1 VASDHLFMVGAVL
14 MGAIMGSFMNVL
26 IYRMPRGESV
36 VGGRSRCPQCKR
48 TVAAW
53 DNIPILSWLLLRG
66 RCRNCAWKIPARYLA
81 VELISA
87 AAAGVMVW
95 YYGLTLQA
103 GWMWAFVA
111 IMTVITFIDW
121 EHQIIPDPLS
131 IGGVALGWVGA
142 IICLEI
148 DLPGSIIGSVVGG
161 GIILLIA
168 VVYKAVRKVHGMGGG
183 DVKLMAMIGA
193 FLGWQMVMPVLFVAA
208 FFGSI
213 YGLFLMRSRDSDGK
227 TAVAFG
233 SFLAPAACV
242 MMFVGQPLLT
252 WYLGLMPR

>member
-1 VASDHLFMVGAVL
+1 MVIAGAGAL
-14 MGAIMGSFMNVL
+14 GAIMGSFMNVL

-36 VGGRSRCPQCKR
+36 IGGRSRCPECKR
-48 TVAAW
+48 NIPAY
-53 DNIPILSWLLLRG
+53 DNIPILSWILLRG
-66 RCRNCAWKIPARYLA
+66 RCRNCRWKIPARYIA

-87 AAAGVMVW
+87 GAAGGLVW
-95 YYGLTLQA
+95 HFGASIETL
-103 GWMWAFVA
+103 WMWAFIA

-131 IGGVALGWVGA
+131 IGGVVLGWLGA

-148 DLPGSIIGSVVGG
+148 DFIGSLVGSFVGG
-161 GIILLIA
+161 ATILLIA
-168 VVYKAVRKVHGMGGG
+168 VVYKSVRKIHGMGGG

-193 FLGWQMVMPVLFVAA
+193 FLGWQMVMPVLFIAA
-208 FFGSI
+208 FFGSL
-213 YGLFLMRSRDSDGK
+213 YGIIIMRSGGGDGK

-242 MMFVGQPLLT
+242 MMFAGQPLLT
-252 WYLGLMPR
+252 WYLGTMSR